1 MKFNAKKFLSRK
13 FLIALVGIIVGLA
26 VSLGADASEIQ
37 QVAGAV
43 VSAISAVGYIFG
55 EAMVDAAAAKPEDTP
70 VIVEVVDTD
79 ELDESDTLKSYADGD
94 DGK

>member
-1 MKFNAKKFLSRK
+1 MKFNFKKFLSRK
-13 FLIALVGIIVGLA
+13 FLIALVGIVVGFA

-55 EAMVDAAAAKPEDTP
+55 EAMVDAAAVKKEDEPSEDPE
-70 VIVEVVDTD
+70 E
-79 ELDESDTLKSYADGD
+79 EE
-94 DGK
+94 